1 MRRSSK
7 ALLSVGVTAVTLGGG
22 YAWYRWLMRRQVT
35 WQRILADNIPVHSAY
50 WRARRELPGDILYI
64 AIGDSA
70 AQGIGASRPARSYVG
85 VIAKRLEKLSGRSIR
100 VINLG
105 ISGATLQTA
114 LEKELPRFARI
125 KPALVA
131 DAIVTV
137 SIGANDIAGWD
148 PDRFAAQLD
157 ELFSR
162 LPKHAIVADLPSF
175 YFLPGERKA
184 GAGNRILREAA
195 DRHGLRVV
203 DLHDTMKRQGM
214 RGVATQFA
222 GDLFHPNDRGYDV
235 WADAFMPAVV
245 DRLEQ
250 VLEKLE
256 AGERQAQ
263 GQGRGAGDAAG
274 GSAGGSADGSAESS
288 PRSQSRASTNT
299 ESA

>member
-1 MRRSSK
+1 MRASK
-7 ALLSVGVTAVTLGGG
+7 ALLGVGVAAAAAGGG

-50 WRARRELPGDILYI
+50 WRARRELPGDVLYV

-100 VINLG
+100 VVNLA
-105 ISGATLQTA
+105 ISGATIATA
-114 LEKELPRFARI
+114 LEKEMPRFARL
-125 KPALVA
+125 KPELVA

-137 SIGANDIAGWD
+137 SIGANDIASWD
-148 PDRFAAQLD
+148 PERFAAQVD
-157 ELFSR
+157 ELFGK

-184 GAGNRILREAA
+184 NQGNRILRAA
-195 DRHGLRVV
+195 AARHGLHVV
-203 DLHDTMKRQGM
+203 DLHDTMKHEGM

-235 WADAFMPAVV
+235 WANAFMNAVV
-245 DRLEQ
+245 DRLDE
-250 VLEKLE
+250 VLES
-256 AGERQAQ
+256 QAS
-263 GQGRGAGDAAG
+263 AS
-274 GSAGGSADGSAESS
+274 GSGSSESS

-299 ESA
+299 SSA

>member
-7 ALLSVGVTAVTLGGG
+7 ALLAVGVTAAAVGGG
-22 YAWYRWLMRRQVT
+22 YAWYRWLMKRQAT

-50 WRARRELPGDILYI
+50 WRARRELPGDVLYI

-105 ISGATLQTA
+105 ISGATLSTA
-114 LEKELPRFARI
+114 LEKELPRFARLR
-125 KPALVA
+125 PELVA

-137 SIGANDIAGWD
+137 CIGANDIAGWD
-148 PDRFAAQLD
+148 AARFSSQID
-157 ELFSR
+157 EVLSR
-162 LPKHAIVADLPSF
+162 LPAHAIVADLPSF
-175 YFLPGERKA
+175 YFLPGERTA
-184 GAGNRILREAA
+184 VQANRMLRAA
-195 DRHGLRVV
+195 AARHGLRVV
-203 DLHDTMKRQGM
+203 DLHETMKQEGM
-214 RGVATQFA
+214 LGVATQFA

-235 WADAFMPAVV
+235 WANAFEAAVE

-250 VLEKLE
+250 VL
-256 AGERQAQ
+256 RAQ
-263 GQGRGAGDAAG
+263 SPADQESVS
-274 GSAGGSADGSAESS
+274 GSSDSS

-299 ESA
+299 SSA

>member
-7 ALLSVGVTAVTLGGG
+7 VAIGAAAAAAAGG
-22 YAWYRWLMRRQVT
+22 YVWVRWLMRRQLT

-50 WRARRELPGDILYI
+50 WRARREMPGEILYV

-100 VINLG
+100 VLNLG
-105 ISGATLQTA
+105 ISGATLATA

-125 KPALVA
+125 KPALLA
-131 DAIVTV
+131 EAIVTV
-137 SIGANDIAGWD
+137 SIGANDIASWD
-148 PDRFAAQLD
+148 PRRFAAQID
-157 ELFSR
+157 ELFGR
-162 LPKHAIVADLPSF
+162 LPSHAIVADLPSF

-184 GAGNRILREAA
+184 EAGNRILREAA
-195 DRHGLRVV
+195 ARHGLRVIE
-203 DLHDTMKRQGM
+203 LHDTMKRQGI

-245 DRLEQ
+245 DRLEE
-250 VLEKLE
+250 VLR
-256 AGERQAQ
+256 RQAASPEE
-263 GQGRGAGDAAG
+263 GPAGSTASS
-274 GSAGGSADGSAESS
+274 GSSDSR

-299 ESA
+299 SSA

>member
-1 MRRSSK
+1 MRASK
-7 ALLSVGVTAVTLGGG
+7 ALLGVGVAAAAAGGG

-50 WRARRELPGDILYI
+50 WRARRELPGDVLYV

-100 VINLG
+100 VVNLG
-105 ISGATLQTA
+105 ISGATIQAA
-114 LEKELPRFARI
+114 LEKEMPRFARL
-125 KPALVA
+125 KPELVA

-137 SIGANDIAGWD
+137 SIGANDIASWD
-148 PDRFAAQLD
+148 PERFAAQVD
-157 ELFSR
+157 ELFGK

-184 GAGNRILREAA
+184 NQGNRILRAA
-195 DRHGLRVV
+195 AARHGLRVV
-203 DLHDTMKRQGM
+203 DLHDTMKHEGM

-235 WADAFMPAVV
+235 WANAFMSAVV
-245 DRLEQ
+245 DRLEE
-250 VLEKLE
+250 VLES
-256 AGERQAQ
+256 QAS
-263 GQGRGAGDAAG
+263 AAAS
-274 GSAGGSADGSAESS
+274 GSSESS

-299 ESA
+299 SSA

>member
-1 MRRSSK
+1 MRASK
-7 ALLSVGVTAVTLGGG
+7 ALLGVGVAAAAAGGG

-50 WRARRELPGDILYI
+50 WRARRELPGDVLYV

-100 VINLG
+100 VVNLG
-105 ISGATLQTA
+105 ISGATIATA
-114 LEKELPRFARI
+114 LEKEMPRFARL
-125 KPALVA
+125 KPELIA

-137 SIGANDIAGWD
+137 SIGANDIASWD
-148 PDRFAAQLD
+148 PERFAAQVD
-157 ELFSR
+157 ELFGK

-184 GAGNRILREAA
+184 NQGNRILRAA
-195 DRHGLRVV
+195 AARQGLRVV
-203 DLHDTMKRQGM
+203 DLHDTMKHEGM

-235 WADAFMPAVV
+235 WANAFMSAVV
-245 DRLEQ
+245 DRLEE
-250 VLEKLE
+250 VLESMAHPFVEEQREAPRLE
-256 AGERQAQ
+256 TP
-263 GQGRGAGDAAG
+263 G
-274 GSAGGSADGSAESS
+274 G
-288 PRSQSRASTNT
+288 
-299 ESA
+299 

>member
-1 MRRSSK
+1 METARSLGGMRRSSK
-7 ALLSVGVTAVTLGGG
+7 ALLAVGVTAATLGGG

-184 GAGNRILREAA
+184 VAGNRILREAA
-195 DRHGLRVV
+195 ARHRLRVV
-203 DLHDTMKRQGM
+203 DLHDTMKHQGM

-256 AGERQAQ
+256 ARGEQRQ
-263 GQGRGAGDAAG
+263 GQGAGDAAG
-274 GSAGGSADGSAESS
+274 GSSESS

-299 ESA
+299 SSA